1 MKSLETLILSRCS
14 KILIKKIP
22 KFGKNMQC
30 VLKVYLDGIAI
41 TKLPTSIG
49 HLTGLTLLNV
59 RDCNSLTCLPS
70 TLFNLKL
77 LKDVNISR
85 CSKLCLILF

>member
-1 MKSLETLILSRCS
+1 
-14 KILIKKIP
+14 
-22 KFGKNMQC
+22 MQC

-41 TKLPTSIG
+41 TKLPTLIV
-49 HLTGLTLLNV
+49 HLTGLALLNV

-77 LKDVNISR
+77 LKRHKYFWMLKTSFDFILN
-85 CSKLCLILF
+85 SKKYLRAAA

>member
-1 MKSLETLILSRCS
+1 MLKNFN
-14 KILIKKIP
+14 KKNP
-22 KFGKNMQC
+22 EFGKNMQC

-41 TKLPTSIG
+41 TKLPTLIG
-49 HLTGLTLLNV
+49 HLTGLALLNV

-77 LKDVNISR
+77 LKEINISG

>member
-1 MKSLETLILSRCS
+1 
-14 KILIKKIP
+14 
-22 KFGKNMQC
+22 MQC
-30 VLKVYLDGIAI
+30 LLKVYLDGIAI
-41 TKLPTSIG
+41 TKLPTSIRR
-49 HLTGLTLLNV
+49 LTGLALLNV

-77 LKDVNISR
+77 LKDVNISG

>member
-1 MKSLETLILSRCS
+1 MLKNFN
-14 KILIKKIP
+14 KKNP
-22 KFGKNMQC
+22 EFGKNMQC

-41 TKLPTSIG
+41 TNLPTLIR
-49 HLTGLTLLNV
+49 HLTGLALLNV

-77 LKDVNISR
+77 LKDINISG